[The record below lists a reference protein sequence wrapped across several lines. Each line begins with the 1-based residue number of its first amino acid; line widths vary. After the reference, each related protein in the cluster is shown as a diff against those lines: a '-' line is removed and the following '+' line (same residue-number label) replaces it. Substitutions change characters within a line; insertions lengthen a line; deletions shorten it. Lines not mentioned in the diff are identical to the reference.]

1 MNAKTYLAKKVKN
14 DATVTDTD
22 ESSKKGVDY
31 SDEDE
36 PQLLIDLNPKGRV
49 IIIRLIS
56 RVSSCIYALHILSL
70 TQEHYAKLHVYYVY
84 ERKSS
89 FT

>member
-1 MNAKTYLAKKVKN
+1 MKIVKKISN
-14 DATVTDTD
+14 DDIITETD
-22 ESSKKGVDY
+22 ESSQEGIDY
-31 SDEDE
+31 SDKDE

-84 ERKSS
+84 KRKSS
-89 FT
+89 FA